1 MLSNDHRAWHKAIL
15 KINYNDLII
24 IVVVLSMFLFQ
35 MTSSLL
41 SPLPCPSPCRFRHL
55 CLRFSVNMEIRLFH
69 FSLLKKATKA
79 KCFDFSHLDGPKW
92 RYTSTYT
99 IYANLVFLNEES
111 ISLLG
116 KKILETYR
124 HIFGCFDDWVILWVV
139 MWDQHYRKLSHI
151 PLNVPI
157 FLQTFTRIRKL

>member
-1 MLSNDHRAWHKAIL
+1 MLNNDHRAWHKAIL
-15 KINYNDLII
+15 KINYNDFII

-35 MTSSLL
+35 ITSSLL

-69 FSLLKKATKA
+69 FSLLKKAT

-116 KKILETYR
+116 KKILETCR
-124 HIFGCFDDWVILWVV
+124 HIFGCFDDWLILWVV

-151 PLNVPI
+151 PLNVQI
-157 FLQTFTRIRKL
+157 FLQTFTWIRKL